1 VAIPVFSLRSRQ
13 GMGVGEFA
21 DLKLMV
27 DWAVKAGMKL
37 IQILPVND
45 TVATNTWTDS
55 YPYAAI
61 SVFALHPIYLNMEK
75 MGKLKNADRVRHY
88 RSQKVSLNELAD
100 VDYEKVMETKWAYT
114 RELYE
119 QEGAKLLV
127 SKSFEQFM
135 SANANWLPAYAMFA
149 YLRDKYN
156 TPDFSRWDSFNKV
169 SKEEIADFTRLDSA
183 HYKAVAYY
191 YFLQYHLDKQL
202 KEATTYAR
210 KHGVVLKGDI
220 PIGIY
225 RNSVDA
231 WVSPHLYNMDCQAGA
246 PPDDFSAT
254 GQNWGFPTYN
264 WEEMSKDGYAWWKAR
279 LQKMADF
286 FDIFRID
293 HILGFFRIWEIPTDA
308 VDGILG
314 RFNPSMPYTVEDLK
328 YLGIHF
334 DYDRMCKPFIREYM
348 FGQIFGDLAGEVKD
362 AFFYHEFGD
371 VFHFKP
377 AFDTQ
382 RKVKD
387 HFDHLVCSEP
397 QRKEHHNF
405 IRHKLYSMLA
415 EVIFLEAPLSDG
427 AAFNPRIAFHDTYSF
442 TNLDDHTKGQLNKLY
457 VDYYYKRHNDFWAEK
472 AMSKLPALKEATD
485 MLICG
490 EDLGMVPDCVPG
502 VMDHLKI
509 LSLAIQRMPN
519 DSSKEFWHPADTPYF
534 SVCST
539 SSHDMSTIRGWWEE
553 DRDAIQRFYENI
565 LGHHQQQ
572 APYFCEPD
580 VAKDIIVQHL
590 FSPSMWAIFPIQ
602 DLLATD
608 GNLRRESPDDERI
621 NVPANPQHYWRYR
634 LHLTTEDLI
643 EQENFNNFLKELTT
657 SAGRN
662 VIY

>member
-1 VAIPVFSLRSRQ
+1 
-13 GMGVGEFA
+13 MGVGEFA

-27 DWAVKAGMKL
+27 DWAVKAGMKM

-61 SVFALHPIYLNMEK
+61 SVFALHPIYLNLEA
-75 MGKLKNADRVRHY
+75 MGKLKSAARVRY
-88 RSQKVSLNELAD
+88 YEAKKEELNALSE
-100 VDYEKVMETKWAYT
+100 VDYEAVMEAKWSYTK
-114 RELYE
+114 ELYE

-127 SKSFEQFM
+127 SKPFQQFLL
-135 SANANWLPAYAMFA
+135 ANESWLPAYAMFA
-149 YLRDKYN
+149 HLRDQNN
-156 TPDFSRWDSFNKV
+156 TSDFSRWDAYHTVDQK
-169 SKEEIADFTRLDSA
+169 EIAAFTRNDSP
-183 HYKAVAYY
+183 HYKAIAYY

-210 KHGVVLKGDI
+210 EHGVVLKGDI

-231 WVSPHLYNMDCQAGA
+231 WVNPHLYNMDCQAGA

-264 WEEMSKDGYAWWKAR
+264 WEEMALDGYAWWKNR
-279 LQKMADF
+279 LQKMADY
-286 FDIFRID
+286 FDVFRID
-293 HILGFFRIWEIPTDA
+293 HILGFFRIWEIPNDA

-314 RFNPSMPYTVEDLK
+314 RFNPSLPYTVEDLRQQ
-328 YLGIHF
+328 GIHF

-348 FGQIFGDLAGEVKD
+348 FGQVFGDLAGHVRETFFDHQSGEV
-362 AFFYHEFGD
+362 YQ
-371 VFHFKP
+371 FKQ

-387 HFDHLVCSEP
+387 YFDQLVCREP
-397 QRKEHHNF
+397 DQKEHHDF
-405 IRHKLYSMLA
+405 IRHKLYAMLA
-415 EVIFLEAPLSDG
+415 EVIFLEAPLSNG
-427 AAFNPRIAFHDTYSF
+427 QAFNPRIAFHDTYSF
-442 TNLDDHTKGQLNKLY
+442 SSLDDHTKGQLDKLY
-457 VDYYYKRHNDFWAEK
+457 VDYFYHRHNSFWAEK
-472 AMSKLPALKEATD
+472 ALSKLPALKEATD

-502 VMDHLKI
+502 VMDQLKI

-519 DSSKEFWHPADTPYF
+519 DSSKEFWHPSDTPYF

-553 DRDAIQRFYENI
+553 DRDAIQRFYEHI
-565 LGHHQQQ
+565 LGHHQHQ
-572 APYFCEPD
+572 APYFCEPQ
-580 VAKDIIVQHL
+580 VATEIITQHL

-602 DLLATD
+602 DLLATE
-608 GNLRRESPDDERI
+608 GPLRRENPGDERI

-634 LHLTTEDLI
+634 LHLATEDLI
-643 EQENFNNFLKELTT
+643 EQENFNNFLKDLIT

-662 VIY
+662 VVY